1 MGNCPLFS
9 LLRSMSDN
17 IKQQVI
23 DLIEKP
29 LRQEGC
35 ELVDVVLSRYR
46 NNWTLRLFIFS
57 DTETTIGEC
66 SRISRLVRDII
77 EGTTLFESGYTLEV
91 SSPGLDRSLTTARDF
106 KHRVGETVRIEFVD
120 PQVKEGTAEIVSATD
135 REVQFKNST
144 GVFTVGLAEIEK
156 ATIVF

>member
-1 MGNCPLFS
+1 
-9 LLRSMSDN
+9 MSED

-35 ELVDVVLSRYR
+35 ELVDIVLSRYR

-57 DTETTIGEC
+57 DNGTTIDQC
-66 SRISRLVRDII
+66 ARISRIVRDIF
-77 EGTTLFESGYTLEV
+77 EGTTLLESGYNLEV
-91 SSPGLDRSLTTARDF
+91 SSPGLDRPLTTARDF

-135 REVQFKNST
+135 SEVQFKNGT

-156 ATIVF
+156 ATIIF

>member
-1 MGNCPLFS
+1 MFE
-9 LLRSMSDN
+9 D
-17 IKQQVI
+17 IKQQFL

-29 LRQEGC
+29 LQQEGC
-35 ELVDVVLSRYR
+35 DLVDIVLSRYR

-57 DTETTIGEC
+57 DSVTTIDEC
-66 SRISRLVRDII
+66 ARISRIVRDII

-91 SSPGLDRSLTTARDF
+91 SSPGLDRPLTTSRDF

-135 REVQFKNST
+135 REVQFKNGT

>member
-1 MGNCPLFS
+1 MPE
-9 LLRSMSDN
+9 N
-17 IKQQVI
+17 IKQQVL

-29 LRQEGC
+29 LQQEGC
-35 ELVDVVLSRYR
+35 ELVDIVLSRYR

-57 DTETTIGEC
+57 DNGTTIDEC
-66 SRISRLVRDII
+66 ARISRLVRDII
-77 EGTTLFESGYTLEV
+77 GGTTLLESGYTLEV
-91 SSPGLDRSLTTARDF
+91 SSPGLDRPLTTARDF

-135 REVQFKNST
+135 SEVQFKDST
-144 GVFTVGLAEIEK
+144 GVFAVGLAEIEK

>member
-1 MGNCPLFS
+1 
-9 LLRSMSDN
+9 MSED

-35 ELVDVVLSRYR
+35 ELVDFVLSRYR

-57 DTETTIGEC
+57 DNGTTIDQC
-66 SRISRLVRDII
+66 ARISRIVRDIF

-91 SSPGLDRSLTTARDF
+91 SSPGLDRPLTTARDF
-106 KHRVGETVRIEFVD
+106 KHRVGETVRIQFVD
-120 PQVKEGTAEIVSATD
+120 PEVKDGTAEIVSATD
-135 REVQFKNST
+135 SEVQFKNGT

-156 ATIVF
+156 ATIIF

>member
-1 MGNCPLFS
+1 MFE
-9 LLRSMSDN
+9 D
-17 IKQQVI
+17 IKQQFL

-29 LRQEGC
+29 LQQEGC

-57 DTETTIGEC
+57 DNGTTIYEC
-66 SRISRLVRDII
+66 ARISRIVRDII

-91 SSPGLDRSLTTARDF
+91 SSPGLDRPLTTARDF
-106 KHRVGETVRIEFVD
+106 KHRVGEKVRIEFVD
-120 PQVKEGTAEIVSATD
+120 PHVKEGTAEIVSATD
-135 REVQFKNST
+135 REVQFKNGT

>member
-1 MGNCPLFS
+1 MFE
-9 LLRSMSDN
+9 D
-17 IKQQVI
+17 IKQQFL

-29 LRQEGC
+29 LQQEGC
-35 ELVDVVLSRYR
+35 DLVDIVLSRYR

-57 DTETTIGEC
+57 DNGTTIYEC
-66 SRISRLVRDII
+66 ARISRIVRDII

-91 SSPGLDRSLTTARDF
+91 SSPGLDRPLTTARDF

-120 PQVKEGTAEIVSATD
+120 PQVKEGTAEIVSATNG
-135 REVQFKNST
+135 EVQFKDST

>member
-1 MGNCPLFS
+1 MFE
-9 LLRSMSDN
+9 D
-17 IKQQVI
+17 IKQQVVG
-23 DLIEKP
+23 LIESP

-57 DTETTIGEC
+57 DRGTTLDEC
-66 SRISRLVRDII
+66 ARISRIVRDII
-77 EGTTLFESGYTLEV
+77 EGAALLETGYTLEV
-91 SSPGLDRSLTTARDF
+91 SSPGLHRPLTTARDF
-106 KHRVGETVRIEFVD
+106 KYRVGETVRIQFVD
-120 PQVKEGTAEIVSATD
+120 PRVKKGTAEILSATD
-135 REVQFKNST
+135 GEVQFKDST

>member
-1 MGNCPLFS
+1 MFE
-9 LLRSMSDN
+9 D
-17 IKQQVI
+17 IKQQFL

-29 LRQEGC
+29 LQQEGC
-35 ELVDVVLSRYR
+35 ELVDIVLSRYR
-46 NNWTLRLFIFS
+46 NNWTLRLFVFS
-57 DTETTIGEC
+57 DNGTTIDEC
-66 SRISRLVRDII
+66 ARISRIVRDII

-91 SSPGLDRSLTTARDF
+91 SSPGLDRPLTTARDF

-120 PQVKEGTAEIVSATD
+120 PRLKEGTAEIVSATNG
-135 REVQFKNST
+135 EVQFKDGT

>member
-1 MGNCPLFS
+1 MFE
-9 LLRSMSDN
+9 D
-17 IKQQVI
+17 IKKQVI

-35 ELVDVVLSRYR
+35 ELVDMVLSRYR

-57 DTETTIGEC
+57 DNGTTIDEC
-66 SRISRLVRDII
+66 ARISRMVRDVI

-91 SSPGLDRSLTTARDF
+91 SSPGLDRPLTTARDF

-135 REVQFKNST
+135 SEVQFKGGT

>member
-1 MGNCPLFS
+1 MFE
-9 LLRSMSDN
+9 D
-17 IKQQVI
+17 IKQKFL

-29 LRQEGC
+29 LQQEGC
-35 ELVDVVLSRYR
+35 GLVDIVLSRYR

-57 DTETTIGEC
+57 DNGTTIDEC
-66 SRISRLVRDII
+66 ARISRIVRDII

-91 SSPGLDRSLTTARDF
+91 SSPGLDRPLTTARDF
-106 KHRVGETVRIEFVD
+106 KHRVGETVRIEFVGS
-120 PQVKEGTAEIVSATD
+120 QVKEGTAEIVSATNG
-135 REVQFKNST
+135 EVQFKDGT